1 MSRKSKILIVG
12 CSLVGV
18 LLAIAIPNFIRARS
32 TSAAQA
38 CINNLRQIDAAKSLF
53 DLERDRLG
61 SATEAFIRDQKA
73 RGTVPVTVTFS
84 ELVSGR
90 YLSNSEVA
98 IFSNAEVTV
107 SLRATKDSPK
117 AVWIR
122 VHFAD
127 GLEMVQSADGNFVP
141 P

>member
-1 MSRKSKILIVG
+1 MSRKSVMTFVIAVLALAAGALGVRHLIQ
-12 CSLVGV
+12 
-18 LLAIAIPNFIRARS
+18 ARS
-32 TSAAQA
+32 GTAREAAEK
-38 CINNLRQIDAAKSLF
+38 NLRQLDAAKSLF
-53 DLERDRLG
+53 YLERDRLG

-73 RGTVPVTVTFS
+73 RGTVPATVTFS

-98 IFSNAEVTV
+98 TFSNAEVTV

-122 VHFAD
+122 VRFAD
-127 GLEMVQSADGNFVP
+127 GLEMVQSADGKFVSP
-141 P
+141 